1 MKALMRTGIA
11 TLATSVGAGL
21 VVMGVSAA
29 NAGDD
34 QTYAKREDNAKAWV
48 LSADDDDDGDDDGYR
63 LGDRTNTGSH
73 GNTGT
78 RTRTRTGA
86 SNGTDHSREDSGR
99 SGDRTGSRYS
109 GASRDRDHSRGDK
122 SRDWTRDGKGGATRD
137 FSANL
142 TNDRSRN
149 DTRR

>member
-11 TLATSVGAGL
+11 TLATTVGAGL
-21 VVMGVSAA
+21 VVVGVGAA
-29 NAGDD
+29 NASHDDD
-34 QTYAKREDNAKAWV
+34 QVYGKREDGAKEWV
-48 LSADDDDDGDDDGYR
+48 LTVDDDDDDNERDG
-63 LGDRTNTGSH
+63 TN
-73 GNTGT
+73 T
-78 RTRTRTGA
+78 RTRSKA
-86 SNGTDHSREDSGR
+86 SGGTQHSRESSGR
-99 SGDRTGSRYS
+99 SGDRTGSRYT
-109 GASRDRDHSRGDK
+109 GVSRDRDHSRGDK

>member
-21 VVMGVSAA
+21 VVMGVGAA
-29 NAGDD
+29 NADRGDD
-34 QTYAKREDNAKAWV
+34 QAYAKREDNAKEWV
-48 LSADDDDDGDDDGYR
+48 LAADDDDDGDDDGLR
-63 LGDRTNTGSH
+63 AGTNT
-73 GNTGT
+73 NTNTKSRVSRGT
-78 RTRTRTGA
+78 
-86 SNGTDHSREDSGR
+86 NHSREDSGR
-99 SGDRTGSRYS
+99 SGDNTNSRGSRV
-109 GASRDRDHSRGDK
+109 SRDRDHSRGDK

-137 FSANL
+137 FSANM

>member
-11 TLATSVGAGL
+11 TLATTVGAGL
-21 VVMGVSAA
+21 VVVGVGAA
-29 NAGDD
+29 NAGSDD
-34 QTYAKREDNAKAWV
+34 QVYGKREDGAKEWV
-48 LSADDDDDGDDDGYR
+48 LTADDDDDNGRDG
-63 LGDRTNTGSH
+63 TN
-73 GNTGT
+73 T
-78 RTRTRTGA
+78 RTRSRSKA
-86 SNGTDHSREDSGR
+86 SGGTQHSRESSGR
-99 SGDRTGSRYS
+99 SGDRTGSRHS

-122 SRDWTRDGKGGATRD
+122 SRDWTRDGKGSAKRD